1 MSTVV
6 ITSKIL
12 FTPIWIHAGTVL
24 YNVWIHARHTKT
36 KDWMIYL
43 MDTRKKKKLESE
55 RVVAA
60 QEEPWTIKLPC
71 GQTDRLVF
79 SSLCSVV
86 SLCHDVPPCSFI
98 SSLRRVVPSFCCVT
112 VLHRF
117 VVRLDVLSLPCFV
130 SVVDYAGLEMRYN
143 SLSNTSLGYHFHL
156 RYEKRLNC
164 YRSMKFKRFWKKMI
178 VFEQWSV
185 MQYLRSSLRK
195 NHYSLI

>member
-1 MSTVV
+1 MHV
-6 ITSKIL
+6 ILKQRTEWYISWIL
-12 FTPIWIHAGTVL
+12 E
-24 YNVWIHARHTKT
+24 
-36 KDWMIYL
+36 
-43 MDTRKKKKLESE
+43 KKKLKSE

-86 SLCHDVPPCSFI
+86 SLCHGVPPCSFI
-98 SSLRRVVPSFCCVT
+98 SSLRRIVPSFCCVT

-117 VVRLDVLSLPCFV
+117 VVRLDVLSLRCFV
-130 SVVDYAGLEMRYN
+130 SVVDYAGLEMSYN

-164 YRSMKFKRFWKKMI
+164 SRPIKFKRFWEKMI

-195 NHYSLI
+195 NQMMHNTQRDCVSVTCKGFRYSLI

>member
-1 MSTVV
+1 M
-6 ITSKIL
+6 
-12 FTPIWIHAGTVL
+12 FE
-24 YNVWIHARHTKT
+24 YNASHTKA

-43 MDTRKKKKLESE
+43 MDTGKRKLESE
-55 RVVAA
+55 RVVTA

-86 SLCHDVPPCSFI
+86 SLCHGVPPCSFI

-117 VVRLDVLSLPCFV
+117 VVRLDVLSLRCFV

-143 SLSNTSLGYHFHL
+143 SLSNTSLGYHFTL
-156 RYEKRLNC
+156 VT
-164 YRSMKFKRFWKKMI
+164 KKDWI
-178 VFEQWSV
+178 VLVQWS
-185 MQYLRSSLRK
+185 LNAFGEK
-195 NHYSLI
+195 W